1 MIINRKDFNFCLKLF
16 WYEYLPHSLNPVN
29 PGAHA
34 QKGLPVLYTIWH
46 N

>member
-1 MIINRKDFNFCLKLF
+1 MITKSITQFLSKIV
-16 WYEYLPHSLNPVN
+16 WYEYLPHSRNPIN

-46 N
+46 T